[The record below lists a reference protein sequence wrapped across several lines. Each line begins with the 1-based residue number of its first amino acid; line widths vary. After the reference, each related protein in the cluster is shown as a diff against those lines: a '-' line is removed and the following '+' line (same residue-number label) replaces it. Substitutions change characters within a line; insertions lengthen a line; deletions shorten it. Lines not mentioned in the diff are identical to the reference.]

1 MTLEGRPDHAS
12 TSSDVLPFLFCSRL
26 SDVYFLLQFEAH
38 GDIAEVKMF
47 LIQLFLVLT

>member
-1 MTLEGRPDHAS
+1 MPLEGRPDHAS

-38 GDIAEVKMF
+38 GDTAKVKMF